1 MLNRIFVVDSVTLS
15 STGTAVSSYVPW
27 EQTTRKLPTQVVV
40 KATGQGAYVRLSND
54 NSAATNVDVL
64 VQGGDHVVLSVQG
77 RRWVSVLSDGA
88 SSTVSVGALSTGV
101 SGDAAS
107 LSLDFAGTGTLDPRV
122 TFTRASTGT
131 FFNSAGV
138 LTSAATNAPRFDY
151 NPSTLAARGLRIEE
165 QRTNSIRNNTMQGAV
180 AGTPGTPPTNWALTA
195 AGGNITSLET
205 VSVGTENGIQYID
218 VKYVFSGAA
227 TANVRHET
235 IGQIAATNTQT
246 WTASAFVKL
255 VGGSTSNITTNVVI
269 TQYNA
274 AFAGLEATSVPFTPL
289 TTALGTSRPSNTK
302 ATTQATVASVTSAIS
317 IVATGAADITLR
329 IGLPQLE
336 LGAFATSVIPT
347 TTMGLTRNADE
358 ASVNTLSPWFNAS
371 EGTLYGEVSSA
382 AQTVGGVSRRIA
394 NINDGTE
401 ADRITVGWAG
411 AILVGAAFVTDNSV
425 TQAGFN
431 SPSGAYPFPTKVAL
445 AYKTDDFQAAVNGS
459 AFAADTSGTVPTVT
473 QMRIGDVVTGGTG
486 PQNLNGHVRRIT
498 YYPRRLSQAE
508 LTAITT

>member
-1 MLNRIFVVDSVTLS
+1 
-15 STGTAVSSYVPW
+15 
-27 EQTTRKLPTQVVV
+27 
-40 KATGQGAYVRLSND
+40 
-54 NSAATNVDVL
+54 VDVL

-151 NPSTLAARGLRIEE
+151 NPSTLAARGLLIEE

>member
-1 MLNRIFVVDSVTLS
+1 M
-15 STGTAVSSYVPW
+15 A
-27 EQTTRKLPTQVVV
+27 
-40 KATGQGAYVRLSND
+40 
-54 NSAATNVDVL
+54 L
-64 VQGGDHVVLSVQG
+64 VNK
-77 RRWVSVLSDGA
+77 
-88 SSTVSVGALSTGV
+88 T
-101 SGDAAS
+101 
-107 LSLDFAGTGTLDPRV
+107 FADII
-122 TFTRASTGT
+122 TFTRTGSTAT
-131 FFNSAGV
+131 YFNSAGV
-138 LTSAATNAPRFDY
+138 LTTTVADEPRFDY
-151 NPSTLAARGLRIEE
+151 NPSTLAAQGFLVEE
-165 QRTNSIRNNTMQGAV
+165 SRTNSIRNNTMVGAV

-347 TTMGLTRNADE
+347 VNAFALGVTRNRDE
-358 ASVNTLSPWFNAS
+358 ASVNTLSPWYNAS
-371 EGTLYGEVSSA
+371 EGTLFAEYVASNSSQNNAATAFSDGTNNNRMVIRATNASAQTAFIGVSSGSTQWA
-382 AQTVGGVSRRIA
+382 GVIVTALLNTITKSAFGYKVDDIAWVRNGGTVG
-394 NINDGTE
+394 
-401 ADRITVGWAG
+401 
-411 AILVGAAFVTDNSV
+411 TD
-425 TQAGFN
+425 T
-431 SPSGAYPFPTKVAL
+431 PP
-445 AYKTDDFQAAVNGS
+445 AVI
-459 AFAADTSGTVPTVT
+459 PTVT
-473 QMRIGDVVTGGTG
+473 GLKLGADGDGTLF
-486 PQNLNGHVRRIT
+486 LNGHLRRIS
-498 YYPRRLSQAE
+498 YYPRRLSNAE
-508 LTAITT
+508 LQAITA